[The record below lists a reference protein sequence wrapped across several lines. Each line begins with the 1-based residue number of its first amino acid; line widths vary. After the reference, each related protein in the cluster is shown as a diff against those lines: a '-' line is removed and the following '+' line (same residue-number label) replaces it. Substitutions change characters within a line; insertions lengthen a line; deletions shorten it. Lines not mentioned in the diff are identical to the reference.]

1 MRQARQSRLPGTLV
15 TAVGTVAPS
24 VIKVAGDAANGV
36 VGADIYF
43 PEVEPFQSHPSNQ
56 AFMKQTQKMFKT
68 TPDKFMALGAA
79 SLQIWA
85 KAANE
90 VKSLDKEKVAKRIRG
105 GSFKDTIFGDV
116 SFEPSGQ
123 MKSSYYLF
131 TVKDQKIVIQ
141 SGDK

>member
-36 VGADIYF
+36 VGADIISRSRAVQVQPLEPGVHEAD
-43 PEVEPFQSHPSNQ
+43 PEDVQDDAGQVH
-56 AFMKQTQKMFKT
+56 
-68 TPDKFMALGAA
+68 GAWGGA
-79 SLQIWA
+79 LQIWA
-85 KAANE
+85 KAANK

-123 MKSSYYLF
+123 MKSSYSFF